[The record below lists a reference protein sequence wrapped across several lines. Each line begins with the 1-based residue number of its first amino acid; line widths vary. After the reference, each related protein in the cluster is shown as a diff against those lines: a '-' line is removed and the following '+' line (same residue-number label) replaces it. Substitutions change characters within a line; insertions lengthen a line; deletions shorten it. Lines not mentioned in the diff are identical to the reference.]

1 MKINP
6 GIILPKSGPIIV
18 SCKNEINL
26 LDIPSLELYFQE
38 FMASAWDNYV

>member
-1 MKINP
+1 MDYTS
-6 GIILPKSGPIIV
+6 KSGIGLV

-38 FMASAWDNYV
+38 FMASSWHNYV